1 MLATASGL
9 LVHRP
14 VGSVVARHGNRDRIV
29 AIRGAHW
36 PDQQAA
42 SLQCP
47 SWAIREPGGAGTAQ
61 VPPKAAWHCLCTL
74 SQSRVHA
81 GTLSVFTPRP
91 QAKMGCCAVPALAF
105 SSISR
110 YDVIRYQY
118 ERQASLSVVTSP
130 LLSSPLLC
138 IPPPCHHELQSTTR
152 SATNLPSSLLL
163 LSSPL
168 PR

>member
-14 VGSVVARHGNRDRIV
+14 VGSVAPRHGNRDRIV

-36 PDQQAA
+36 PVDA

-47 SWAIREPGGAGTAQ
+47 SWVIRELGGAGIVQ
-61 VPPKAAWHCLCTL
+61 VPPKVAWHCLCTL

-81 GTLSVFTPRP
+81 GTFAPEP
-91 QAKMGCCAVPALAF
+91 QAKKVRCCTALVPTLAF

-118 ERQASLSVVTSP
+118 EL
-130 LLSSPLLC
+130 
-138 IPPPCHHELQSTTR
+138 
-152 SATNLPSSLLL
+152 
-163 LSSPL
+163 
-168 PR
+168 